1 MIKYKDWFEDTN
13 RTTYNI
19 WPKKRNGK
27 HAPIGKPRVSP
38 LLSLNKIRNQPKLR
52 RVKHTLDSH
61 RARRLYQCSFFA
73 ILELSVLQFTASEYH
88 FGIFNLFICRTT
100 IDQIK
105 ARRVAPYTPTRS
117 CVHIGVLKKNTEQKN
132 KFKKW
137 KTKSRCGFLWKFN
150 VIKITALLYISICMV
165 IDVYMFL

>member
-13 RTTYNI
+13 RTTYNMT
-19 WPKKRNGK
+19 KKRNGK
-27 HAPIGKPRVSP
+27 HAPIGKHRVSP

-61 RARRLYQCSFFA
+61 RARQLYQGSFFA

-105 ARRVAPYTPTRS
+105 A
-117 CVHIGVLKKNTEQKN
+117 I
-132 KFKKW
+132 
-137 KTKSRCGFLWKFN
+137 
-150 VIKITALLYISICMV
+150 IK
-165 IDVYMFL
+165 